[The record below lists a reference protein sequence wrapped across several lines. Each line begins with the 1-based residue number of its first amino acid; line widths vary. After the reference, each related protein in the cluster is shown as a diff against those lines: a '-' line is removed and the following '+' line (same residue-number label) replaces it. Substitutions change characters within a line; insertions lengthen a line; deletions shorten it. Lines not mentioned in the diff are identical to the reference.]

1 MMKILI
7 PIKYSILTL
16 VITGLS
22 SCGSDSED
30 DSSPYSSYSSY
41 KSPSTTDPTSSTTY
55 TPYYPY
61 YTSPSSY
68 QSDTCENLDYI
79 RPDKTYNCI
88 TIPTSASVGDEHGLL
103 TVNGTTVLLSNIGQT
118 ITDEVRRARRD
129 TGDREWSNHLDQPT
143 FYSTLTITQG
153 AKTIASSR
161 VYNGR
166 STIALNSTTMK
177 LVTSSDD
184 AKPRVEIEAMVSG
197 QYCVVLTG
205 EGPIISAKTTTKVDV
220 NIRSLAARVYK
231 YDCKSPLTDYGGL
244 ATLTK
249 LIRRGASKTEV
260 SAVMGTTGLTITSAT
275 KWNWQASSTPACVA
289 STTGECSVT
298 FDSSGTV
305 TATKGIKGAYL
316 DLSTW

>member
-1 MMKILI
+1 MKTSKLI
-7 PIKYSILTL
+7 NYVILTL

-22 SCGSDSED
+22 SCGSDSQEGE
-30 DSSPYSSYSSY
+30 SPYISTSPYQPTTIPSSTSTDPNTSEYPYY
-41 KSPSTTDPTSSTTY
+41 KSPS
-55 TPYYPY
+55 YYAPE
-61 YTSPSSY
+61 
-68 QSDTCENLDYI
+68 TCVNLDYI
-79 RPDKTYNCI
+79 LPDKTYNCI
-88 TIPTSASVGDEHGLL
+88 TIPTSASVGDENGLL
-103 TVNGTTVLLSNIGQT
+103 TVNGTTVLLSSIGQT

-143 FYSTLTITQG
+143 FYSKLTITQE
-153 AKTIASSR
+153 ASTIASST

-166 STIALNSTTMK
+166 STIELNSTTMK
-177 LVTSSDD
+177 LITTSDD

-197 QYCVVLTG
+197 QYCVMLVG
-205 EGPIISAKTTTKVDV
+205 EAPLISAKTTTKVDV
-220 NIRSLAARVYK
+220 NIRSLTAHVYK

-244 ATLTK
+244 PTLTK

-260 SAVMGTTGLTITSAT
+260 SEVMGTTGLTITSAT

-289 STTGECSVT
+289 TTTGECSVT

>member
-1 MMKILI
+1 MKTSKLI
-7 PIKYSILTL
+7 NFSILTL

-22 SCGSDSED
+22 SCGSDSQED
-30 DSSPYSSYSSY
+30 EGPYFSTSPYQPTTIPSSTS
-41 KSPSTTDPTSSTTY
+41 TDPYTSE
-55 TPYYPY
+55 YPY
-61 YTSPSSY
+61 YKSPSSY
-68 QSDTCENLDYI
+68 QSDYCPNLDYI

-88 TIPTSASVGDEHGLL
+88 AIPTSVSVGDEHGLL
-103 TVNGTTVLLSNIGQT
+103 TVNDTTVRLSSIGQT
-118 ITDEVRRARRD
+118 ITDEVRRARQT

-143 FYSTLTITQG
+143 FYSKLNITQG
-153 AKTIASSR
+153 ASTIASST

-166 STIALNSTTMK
+166 STIELNSTTMK
-177 LVTSSDD
+177 LITTSEA

-197 QYCVVLTG
+197 QYCVMLTG
-205 EGPIISAKTTTKVDV
+205 DGAVISAKTTTKVDV
-220 NIRSLAARVYK
+220 NIRSLTARVYK
-231 YDCKSPLTDYGGL
+231 YDCKSSLPDYGGL
-244 ATLTK
+244 PTLTK

-260 SAVMGTTGLTITSAT
+260 SAIMGTTGLTITSAT
-275 KWNWQASSTPACVA
+275 KWNWQVSSTAACVA